1 MTSLATLMTD
11 DHRACDHALASAE
24 KHVLQRDWSAA
35 SQALGH
41 FADML
46 SAHFDAEEQTLF
58 PRFEA
63 ATGMTG
69 GPTAV
74 MRAEHAEMRIL
85 LGNLE
90 AAVDAQD
97 GDEFAGEAET
107 LLIMIQQHNMKE
119 ENILYPLC
127 DARLS
132 AQTGELVTL
141 LAEQL
146 GHRATTEITS

>member
-1 MTSLATLMTD
+1 MTPLATLMTN

-24 KHVLQRDWSAA
+24 KHVLQRNWPAA
-35 SQALGH
+35 RLALGR

-85 LGNLE
+85 LDNLQ
-90 AAVDAQD
+90 AAIDGQD

-119 ENILYPLC
+119 ENILYPIC
-127 DARLS
+127 DARL
-132 AQTGELVTL
+132 AEQAGELVTL

-146 GHRATTEITS
+146 GQRAATEITS

>member
-1 MTSLATLMTD
+1 MTPLATLMTD

-24 KHVLQRDWSAA
+24 KHVLQRDWPAA
-35 SQALGH
+35 RLALGR

-85 LGNLE
+85 LDNLQ
-90 AAVDAQD
+90 AAIDGQD
-97 GDEFAGEAET
+97 GDQFAGEAET

-119 ENILYPLC
+119 ENILYPIC
-127 DARLS
+127 DARL
-132 AQTGELVTL
+132 AEQAGELVTL
-141 LAEQL
+141 LAEHL
-146 GHRATTEITS
+146 GQRAATEITS

>member
-1 MTSLATLMTD
+1 MTPLATLMTN

-24 KHVLQRDWSAA
+24 KHVLQRNWPAA
-35 SQALGH
+35 RLALGR
-41 FADML
+41 FANML

-85 LGNLE
+85 LDNLQ
-90 AAVDAQD
+90 AAIDGQD

-119 ENILYPLC
+119 ENILYPIC
-127 DARLS
+127 DARL
-132 AQTGELVTL
+132 AEQAGELVTL

-146 GHRATTEITS
+146 GQRAATEITS